1 MKRLL
6 LLLCAVVLGFALA
19 PPAQAATGVVSNGI
33 AWTMSPSGATDPQS
47 PVVAWCTMGVV
58 GRDSSGNPVGVSAGH
73 CVRSSTTVQNLP
85 DGAPVYRYIRG
96 STAPRQQIGVLAHSD
111 RGLPENT
118 AVDYSVIRFNSDAIL
133 TSNGPGARIDGKQA
147 LQLFFPPVCKD
158 GFTTGV
164 TCGAAFSQSATRFQA
179 FVYAGGGDSGGPA
192 FQNNTKI
199 VGMVRGPAEFI
210 RFDAVFNAINA
221 QPNPVGKNLVITNS
235 P

>member
-6 LLLCAVVLGFALA
+6 LLLCAVMLGFALA

-33 AWTMSPSGATDPQS
+33 AWTMSPSGATDPAS

-58 GRDSSGNPVGVSAGH
+58 GRDSSGNPVGISAGH

-96 STAPRQQIGVLAHSD
+96 STAPRQQIGTLAHSD
-111 RGLPENT
+111 RGLPENS
-118 AVDYSVIRFNSDAIL
+118 ALDYSVIRFNPDAIL

-147 LQLFFPPVCKD
+147 AQLFWPPACKD

-164 TCGAAFSQSATRFQA
+164 SCGAAVNQTPTRITILT
-179 FVYAGGGDSGGPA
+179 YGSGGDSGGPA

-199 VGMVRGPAEFI
+199 IGMVRGPTEFI
-210 RFDAVFNAINA
+210 RFDAVQNAINA
-221 QPNPVGKNLVITNS
+221 QGNPVGKNLVITNN
-235 P
+235 